1 MMRTQVAII
10 GAGPAGLLLS
20 HILHLRGISSVILEA
35 RSQSYCEARIRAGI
49 LEQGTVDILRA
60 AGMGARMD
68 HEGLPHHGIDIAFDG
83 GIHPISIEKYDG
95 GRQVM
100 AYGQTEI
107 VKDLFRQHEDNGT
120 VILTAAK
127 VTEIRDIDGV
137 SPQVHYHHNG
147 KDHVLA
153 CDFVAGC
160 DGFRGVSR
168 NAMPASIR
176 NDFDLIYPYS
186 WLGILAKAPPMNKV
200 VIYAQHP
207 RGFALQSM
215 RSNEISRLYIQ
226 VDNDDHVDNWS
237 DEALWD
243 ELDTRIGV
251 KQNRGDIIQKG
262 ITPMRSF
269 VSEPMSSGRLFM
281 AGDAGHIVPPTGAK
295 GLNLAIADVALLSAA
310 FIDFYCDESE
320 VQLQEYSSRA
330 LRRVWKVE
338 RFSWFC
344 TTLLHTDHRHSD
356 FEKKLQR
363 ADMDYLL
370 SSDAAMKSFAE
381 NYAGLPIEILP
392 DL

>member
-107 VKDLFRQHEDNGT
+107 VKDMFRQHEDNGT
-120 VILTAAK
+120 VILTDAK
-127 VTEIRDIDGV
+127 VTGIRDIDGV

-251 KQNRGDIIQKG
+251 KQNRGDIVQKG
-262 ITPMRSF
+262 IRASVYGWRCWPYCPTHRGKGAQSGHCRRSPVIGSF
-269 VSEPMSSGRLFM
+269 YRF
-281 AGDAGHIVPPTGAK
+281 
-295 GLNLAIADVALLSAA
+295 LL
-310 FIDFYCDESE
+310 
-320 VQLQEYSSRA
+320 
-330 LRRVWKVE
+330 
-338 RFSWFC
+338 
-344 TTLLHTDHRHSD
+344 
-356 FEKKLQR
+356 
-363 ADMDYLL
+363 
-370 SSDAAMKSFAE
+370 
-381 NYAGLPIEILP
+381 
-392 DL
+392 

>member
-10 GAGPAGLLLS
+10 GAGPAGLLLA

-35 RSQSYCEARIRAGI
+35 RSQQYCEARIRAGI
-49 LEQGTVDILRA
+49 LEQGTVDILRE
-60 AGMGARMD
+60 AGLGARMD
-68 HEGLPHHGIDIAFDG
+68 QEGLPHHGIDIAFDG
-83 GIHPISIEKYDG
+83 GVHPISIEKYDS

-107 VKDLFRQHEDNGT
+107 VKDLFQQHAQNGT
-120 VILTAAK
+120 VILTDAE
-127 VTEIRDIDGV
+127 VTGIDDIDGA
-137 SPQVHYHHNG
+137 SPQVHYRHDG
-147 KDHVLA
+147 KDHTLT

-168 NAMPASIR
+168 KAMPATIR

-226 VDNDDHVDNWS
+226 VDNEDHIDNWS

-243 ELDTRIGV
+243 ELDIRIGV
-251 KQNRGDIIQKG
+251 TQNRGEIIQKG

-269 VSEPMSSGRLFM
+269 VSEPMSSGRLFL

-310 FIDFYCDESE
+310 FIDF
-320 VQLQEYSSRA
+320 
-330 LRRVWKVE
+330 
-338 RFSWFC
+338 
-344 TTLLHTDHRHSD
+344 
-356 FEKKLQR
+356 
-363 ADMDYLL
+363 
-370 SSDAAMKSFAE
+370 
-381 NYAGLPIEILP
+381 
-392 DL
+392 